1 VRFVLTAAQVAR
13 AHAAGKRVFLAGPGV
28 SGKEPENWRQA
39 RESST
44 RQSGRSPAD
53 AGAGEVAVGVLDE
66 AGRPLAGYAGQEAAS
81 ARRIDQVRWQ
91 PRWKGHPDLSALR
104 GQTVRLQFTLRNAN
118 LYAFRVQ

>member
-1 VRFVLTAAQVAR
+1 MGAVCLAVLR
-13 AHAAGKRVFLAGPGV
+13 LDGFLSLAAGD
-28 SGKEPENWRQA
+28 EP
-39 RESST
+39 ST
-44 RQSGRSPAD
+44 LVTRPFKLRGDKLLVNVD

-66 AGRPLAGYAGQEAAS
+66 AGRPLAGYAGREAAS
-81 ARRIDQVRWQ
+81 ALRIDQVRWQ